1 MEYNSSYTEDDL
13 GQTCE
18 INSTVVIE
26 LVPYFC
32 SILTL
37 SLVDKA
43 FTDSKESCI
52 TVKSHKAG
60 LRTGKLDHYLKVPRF
75 YFCPLFPRFLNMIH
89 IVGNM
94 MRLAFSMEKD

>member
-1 MEYNSSYTEDDL
+1 MLEYNSSYTEDDL

-43 FTDSKESCI
+43 FTDSKESYI

-60 LRTGKLDHYLKVPRF
+60 LRTGKLDPWNL
-75 YFCPLFPRFLNMIH
+75 
-89 IVGNM
+89 
-94 MRLAFSMEKD
+94 